1 MRTNMESILIIEYLF
16 KTVLTSRGFVHPP
29 FVKGFAISKNR
40 RYTVDVHLCFI
51 NYPAYI
57 IASLPSS
64 CSLNQK
70 MIGSVLSSAGQ

>member
-1 MRTNMESILIIEYLF
+1 MESILIIEYLF

-57 IASLPSS
+57 
-64 CSLNQK
+64 
-70 MIGSVLSSAGQ
+70 